1 MGLRLRGFQQEADNA
16 NSRNSVWQNTS
27 RANYYTQGGQQ
38 MSTITVK
45 RRKEIKRHLNNIAD
59 GCENRMPFWTVVDL
73 FTVQLMRDA
82 AAAIDALENQSKR
95 KASK

>member
-1 MGLRLRGFQQEADNA
+1 MEGVL
-16 NSRNSVWQNTS
+16 
-27 RANYYTQGGQQ
+27 Q

-59 GCENRMPFWTVVDL
+59 GCEKRMPLWTVVDL
-73 FTVQLMRDA
+73 FTVRLMRDA